1 MPTLI
6 AIDPG
11 ASGGIVFGDPTSAKD
26 PVLENMPETV
36 HDLAELLGDAS
47 QEGPTHV
54 FVELVG
60 GYVGKAQP
68 ASSAFVFG
76 EGYGRIQ
83 GVLAALSIPF
93 TLIRPQAWQKALS
106 LGVSTGLSK
115 SQWKNKLKAKAQQ
128 LYPKSKVTLQT
139 ADALLIWHAAKVKA
153 IQP

>member
-11 ASGGIVFGDPTSAKD
+11 ASGGIVFGDPASAKD

-60 GYVGKAQP
+60 GYIGKEQP
-68 ASSAFVFG
+68 GSTMFVFG
-76 EGYGRIQ
+76 ENYGRIQ
-83 GVLAALSIPF
+83 GVLAALNLPF
-93 TLIRPQAWQKALS
+93 TLVRPQKWQTALS
-106 LGVSTGLSK
+106 LGNSKGMSK
-115 SQWKNKLKAKAQQ
+115 SQWKGKLKAKAQQ
-128 LYPKSKVTLQT
+128 LYPKNKVTLQT
-139 ADALLIWHAAKVKA
+139 ADALLIWHAAKTKA